1 MKLRF
6 LGVAAAALIVAA
18 GVPVR
23 AADAPVQLPE
33 AVVAAAKSLQ
43 PRHGKIAIAEA
54 HATLDLGDAYD
65 FYGPEDARKI
75 LVDIWGNPSQ
85 SADRVL
91 GMVMPAGASP
101 LSDAWGAVVTYEET
115 GFVSDDDAG
124 KVDYAEL
131 LTQMR
136 EGEDE
141 NNEKRKAEGYP
152 AMHLAGWA
160 EQPTYDAGT
169 HSVVWAQDI
178 AVGDAASHTLNY
190 DVRTLGRRGV
200 LSLNLVSSMDQLS
213 DVRQAA
219 TAFADHAAFDQG
231 ARYQDYDSSTDKTA
245 EYGIGG
251 LIAAGVGV
259 AAAKKLG
266 ILAILLKFL
275 KPIAIAAIAAFAVL
289 RNKIAG
295 LFGRRKAEED
305 DPSFEE
311 QQPVA
316 APAEEASQDGAE
328 DGADEAASGAPERAE
343 TPVA

>member
-23 AADAPVQLPE
+23 AADAPVQLPA
-33 AVVAAAKSLQ
+33 AVVTAAKSLQ

-213 DVRQAA
+213 DVRRAA

-275 KPIAIAAIAAFAVL
+275 KPLAVAAIAAFAVL

-295 LFGRRKAEED
+295 LFGRRKREED
-305 DPSFEE
+305 DPSFGEE
-311 QQPVA
+311 QPVA
-316 APAEEASQDGAE
+316 APAEEPAAE
-328 DGADEAASGAPERAE
+328 ESGDEAVPAAAERAE

>member
-6 LGVAAAALIVAA
+6 IGVAAAALIVAV

-141 NNEKRKAEGYP
+141 NNEKRKAAGYP

-316 APAEEASQDGAE
+316 APAEEAAE